1 MLNKF
6 KCSISIIVPLYHGRK
21 YITEMTAQIEA
32 CAKCTSNA
40 SFELVYSNDAPDD
53 NMEKANTSS
62 SLLVK
67 MINTDKNRG
76 IHGARLRGFF
86 HSSGEYIVFLDQD
99 DKIVPDY
106 FRSQLDAIG
115 SADAVICNA
124 ISAGRLKY
132 NADRPLDKAASR
144 ACMTGEGNMILSPGQ
159 VLIRREAVP
168 ESWLR
173 NVMQNNGADDWLL
186 WLCMHADGRQFAVN
200 SRPLFIREVHYQ
212 NASFDS
218 LKMAASER
226 EAAWIIEREKLLRR
240 EERDALRRLLDRLQE
255 ERIKEND
262 KFKKMFLVQND
273 WFRVVSRGLSVAGYL
288 MDRQIKKAAVYGYGY
303 LGKTLLEDL
312 EAGDVEV
319 SYVID
324 KNADFLDAGIRCIAL
339 QDVREQ
345 VDAVIVTLVS
355 GDRGKIE
362 AGLKERLEADIIW
375 LEDIIFGLAVKI

>member
-1 MLNKF
+1 MK
-6 KCSISIIVPLYHGRK
+6 KYTYSISVIVPLYHGKK
-21 YITEMTAQIEA
+21 YILELTAGLEA
-32 CAKCTSNA
+32 CMNYIPGADL
-40 SFELVYSNDAPDD
+40 ELIFSNDAPDEELEND
-53 NMEKANTSS
+53 FSS
-62 SLLVK
+62 SGVLIRLL
-67 MINTDKNRG
+67 NTDQNRG
-76 IHGARLRGFF
+76 IHGARVRGFLY
-86 HSSGEYIVFLDQD
+86 SQGEYIVFLDQD
-99 DKIVPDY
+99 DKIVPEY

-124 ISAGRLKY
+124 ISADRLKY
-132 NADRPLDKAASR
+132 NADRPLDKAVSR
-144 ACMTGEGNMILSPGQ
+144 ECMVREGNMILSPGQ

-226 EAAWIIEREKLLRR
+226 EAVGIIVNEKLLRR

-255 ERIKEND
+255 ERIKENE

-273 WFRVVSRGLSVAGYL
+273 WFRAVSRGLSVAGYL

-324 KNADFLDAGIRCIAL
+324 KNAVFLDASIRCIAL

-355 GDRGKIE
+355 GDRGQLE
-362 AGLKERLEADIIW
+362 AGLKERLKAEIIW
-375 LEDIIFGLAVKI
+375 LEDIIFDLAVKN